1 MSLVLQV
8 DSLPL
13 ESSGKSLELW
23 SGMQDVIIR
32 GDVEV
37 SEGLKDIQVRSLGR
51 EDPWRKMWLPTP
63 IFLPGELHGLC
74 SPLGRK
80 ESDMTERLSLSLF
93 TRKQGFEASPGHMR
107 GSGGPPDYTHF

>member
-37 SEGLKDIQVRSLGR
+37 SEGLKDIQV
-51 EDPWRKMWLPTP
+51 
-63 IFLPGELHGLC
+63 
-74 SPLGRK
+74 
-80 ESDMTERLSLSLF
+80 
-93 TRKQGFEASPGHMR
+93 
-107 GSGGPPDYTHF
+107 